1 MSTRSEKGGARAAAG
16 VPPGKLE
23 ALGREVGALV
33 DEKNRAY
40 GNSFAQSHEIL
51 RVLYP
56 SGIRPEQYPDA
67 LAILRIIDKLFRI
80 ATDRDALG
88 ESPYRDVA
96 GYGLLGA
103 SRVEDS
109 PGAIVYTMPTHEIG
123 PKGKIRPIPKRRG
136 LRKQRLLKFSRS
148 RRG

>member
-1 MSTRSEKGGARAAAG
+1 MSTWSKKGDARAAAG
-16 VPPGKLE
+16 APPGKFEL
-23 ALGREVGALV
+23 LGREVGILV
-33 DEKNRAY
+33 DRKNRAY
-40 GNSFAQSHEIL
+40 GNSFARSHEIL
-51 RVLYP
+51 RVLFP

-67 LAILRIIDKLFRI
+67 LAIVRIIDKLFRI

-103 SRVEDS
+103 SRVEAARGVKTGAS

-123 PKGKIRPIPKRRG
+123 PKGKIRPIPKRR
-136 LRKQRLLKFSRS
+136 S

>member
-1 MSTRSEKGGARAAAG
+1 MSARSEKGGARAAAG
-16 VPPGKLE
+16 APPGKFEL
-23 ALGREVGALV
+23 LGREVGILV
-33 DEKNRAY
+33 DRKNRAY
-40 GNSFAQSHEIL
+40 GNSFARSHEIL
-51 RVLYP
+51 RVLFP

-67 LAILRIIDKLFRI
+67 LAIVRIIDKLFRI

-103 SRVEDS
+103 SRVEAARGVKTGAS

-123 PKGKIRPIPKRRG
+123 PKGKIRPIPKRR
-136 LRKQRLLKFSRS
+136 S

>member
-1 MSTRSEKGGARAAAG
+1 M
-16 VPPGKLE
+16 
-23 ALGREVGALV
+23 LGREVGILV
-33 DEKNRAY
+33 DRKNRAY
-40 GNSFAQSHEIL
+40 GNSFARSHEIL
-51 RVLYP
+51 RVLFP

-67 LAILRIIDKLFRI
+67 LAIVRIIDKLFRI

-103 SRVEDS
+103 SRVEAARGVKTGAS

-123 PKGKIRPIPKRRG
+123 PKGKIRPIPKRR
-136 LRKQRLLKFSRS
+136 S